1 MGLARDAFRAL
12 TLAATAGLAVGG
24 VAGVMNPPSSAPS
37 SSAPPSAAPS
47 SAAGPAPVRVTSV
60 DLLGADRLEVTLR
73 FTNTGRTLARI
84 DAAAV
89 RVTADGVPLRG
100 RTAGAV
106 DLRPGATADR
116 TVAFDAPPAGAGLTL
131 TLPGGGTLPLRL

>member
-12 TLAATAGLAVGG
+12 TLAATAGLVVGG
-24 VAGVMNPPSSAPS
+24 VAGVMNPPST
-37 SSAPPSAAPS
+37 APPSAGPS
-47 SAAGPAPVRVTSV
+47 SAAGLAPVRVTSV

-73 FTNTGRTLARI
+73 FTNTGRTVERI

-89 RVTADGVPLRG
+89 QVTADGVPLRG